1 MPELCTG
8 KLVRT
13 VPRGVALSNGR
24 CLLYPL
30 AAIKRDYQTDLK
42 THESCKSV
50 IYNVYYL

>member
-24 CLLYPL
+24 CLLYYQKMEYYFAEVI
-30 AAIKRDYQTDLK
+30 AAARNYVPKLF
-42 THESCKSV
+42 HF
-50 IYNVYYL
+50 